1 MRAVRWLEWFAIG
14 VLVAAVF
21 YWLAYAERVGTTPPM
36 VVYTFT
42 GPQGDRIDLYSQ
54 SNEPCKALSDRA
66 LRALYTYH
74 DGDSLHK
81 PGQTVEGCYVID
93 ESFVYLIYAD
103 GDRGKLQLRLFRPA
117 A

>member
-14 VLVAAVF
+14 VLLAIVV
-21 YWLAYAERVGTTPPM
+21 YGLAYAETVGTAPPQ
-36 VVYTFT
+36 VVYTIT

-54 SNEPCKALSDRA
+54 SNDSCKALSENA
-66 LRALYTYH
+66 LRALYTYR
-74 DGDSLHK
+74 DGDALHK
-81 PGQTVEGCYVID
+81 PGQTVEGCYIIN

-103 GDRGKLQLRLFRPA
+103 GDRGKLQLRLFTPA